1 MTLPSIDK
9 ETYSSFTLH
18 SAVVMVKGKNGNGIE
33 RKRTTSDARDGV
45 EYNRKVRKLQD
56 EAAEIEKKAEEDE
69 TKKIEEKKDG
79 EEDFADE
86 FIPDP
91 DCNPDIPRQ
100 VTFSDIS
107 AAAFNIKKGISKT
120 PCTKSL
126 QLSNKYGVE
135 LYFKKEYMQVTGSF
149 KERGAR
155 FALSRLTAEEKKNG
169 VIAAS
174 AGNHALALCYHGN
187 LMGVAVTVVMPV
199 FAPLMKITMCR
210 SYGATVLLKGNN
222 IGKAK
227 DYAMHI
233 SREKKLKYINGY
245 DAPDILAG
253 QGTIGLEI
261 LEQVSDADAVLVP
274 VGGGGMIAG
283 VAVALKTLK
292 PGILVYGIEA
302 ETCPSF
308 TRAYEAGHVI
318 TEMAGSTLAD
328 GLAVPTVGCN
338 SLATARGL
346 IDKMITVCEESIALS
361 ILRLLELEKAVV
373 EGAGGVCLAA
383 ILSDKVPELRGKKV
397 VAILSGGN
405 IDTTVL
411 GRAIERGL
419 AVDGRLIRIEVVV
432 SDRPGGIAELST
444 RIAQAGGSIKDIFHE
459 RAWISTD
466 VFSVRVK
473 VVAETRD
480 KEHVLEL
487 EKTLK
492 ERYTDVRIS

>member
-1 MTLPSIDK
+1 I
-9 ETYSSFTLH
+9 
-18 SAVVMVKGKNGNGIE
+18 G
-33 RKRTTSDARDGV
+33 
-45 EYNRKVRKLQD
+45 
-56 EAAEIEKKAEEDE
+56 
-69 TKKIEEKKDG
+69 
-79 EEDFADE
+79 DE

-91 DCNPDIPRQ
+91 DCNPEVPKQ

-107 AAAFNIKKGISKT
+107 AAAFNIKSGVSKT
-120 PCTKSL
+120 PCTKSQ
-126 QLSNKYGVE
+126 QLSHKYGVD
-135 LYFKKEYMQVTGSF
+135 LYFKKEYLQVTGSF

-155 FALSRLTAEEKKNG
+155 FALSRLTDDEKRCG

-174 AGNHALALCYHGN
+174 AGNHALALCYHGKM
-187 LMGVAVTVVMPV
+187 LDIPVTVVMPV
-199 FAPLMKITMCR
+199 FAPLMKIQMCR

-227 DYAMHI
+227 DYAMHL
-233 SREKKLKYINGY
+233 SRERKLKYINGY

-261 LEQVSDADAVLVP
+261 LEQVPDTDVVLVP

-292 PGILVYGIEA
+292 PSVKVYGIEA

-308 TRAYEAGHVI
+308 TRAYQAGHVI

-338 SLATARGL
+338 SLATAKGL
-346 IDKMITVCEESIALS
+346 IDKMVTVDEGSIALS
-361 ILRLLELEKAVV
+361 ILRLIELEKAVV

-383 ILSDKVPELRGKKV
+383 ILSDKLPELGGKKV

-480 KEHVLEL
+480 REHVLEL

-492 ERYTDVRIS
+492 ERYTD